1 MCSWQSVDDNVE
13 SLGGFWI
20 EKGGSIS
27 RASWLRLSDWIL
39 VLRAGEFSNL
49 VAWNAS
55 GILRVSPED
64 SCMYFIRERLYDE
77 SRDWES
83 RACAEE
89 RSKARLY
96 GPEEAFLI
104 PPTATAPCEDLQN
117 SAASDQ
123 EDRLRR

>member
-27 RASWLRLSDWIL
+27 RASGLRLSDWIL

-49 VAWNAS
+49 IPWNALE
-55 GILRVSPED
+55 ILLVFSED
-64 SCMYFIRERLYDE
+64 NCMYLTRERLYDE
-77 SRDWES
+77 SQDWES

-104 PPTATAPCEDLQN
+104 PPTATALCVDLQN
-117 SAASDQ
+117 SAASNQ
-123 EDRLRR
+123 EGGL

>member
-49 VAWNAS
+49 IARNAS
-55 GILRVSPED
+55 EILQVPPED
-64 SCMYFIRERLYDE
+64 NCMHFIRESLHGE
-77 SRDWES
+77 SQAWES

-96 GPEEAFLI
+96 DPEEAFLI
-104 PPTATAPCEDLQN
+104 PPSATALCEDLQN
-117 SAASDQ
+117 SAASDP
-123 EDRLRR
+123 ED